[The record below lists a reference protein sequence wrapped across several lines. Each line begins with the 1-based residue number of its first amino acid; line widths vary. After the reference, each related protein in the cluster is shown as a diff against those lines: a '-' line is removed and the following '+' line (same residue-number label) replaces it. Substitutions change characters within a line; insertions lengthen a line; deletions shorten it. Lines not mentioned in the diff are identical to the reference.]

1 MTHSPLL
8 KPKTDLTELH
18 GAEQRKEFVALDLPD
33 AQVVQ
38 AIAREGRGMICYLHQ
53 PRQHGSG
60 IGLEYVGHGADAQ
73 PFGERPGEQPDEKHR
88 QAGGGLYQGNHA
100 R

>member
-1 MTHSPLL
+1 VTHSPLL

-18 GAEQRKEFVALDLPD
+18 GAVQRKEFVALDLPD

-38 AIAREGRGMICYLHQ
+38 AMAREGRGMICYLHQ
-53 PRQHGSG
+53 PRQ
-60 IGLEYVGHGADAQ
+60 
-73 PFGERPGEQPDEKHR
+73 
-88 QAGGGLYQGNHA
+88 A

>member
-1 MTHSPLL
+1 VTRSPLL

-33 AQVVQ
+33 SQVVR

-53 PRQHGSG
+53 PRQ
-60 IGLEYVGHGADAQ
+60 
-73 PFGERPGEQPDEKHR
+73 PR
-88 QAGGGLYQGNHA
+88 
-100 R
+100 